1 MAFLDQNGESEFP
14 MSKDKVFEA
23 ILKAIPTINGL
34 KIENADKLQGRF
46 IVKAGVSLLS
56 WGENIPIQLIEITE
70 NRTKVQISS
79 SPKTGIMFGGA
90 FDMGKNRKNIEDI
103 LSSTSSI
110 LSSDIE
116 TKNHDTKQTNNF
128 QINQNLN
135 SMENNNS
142 NSITWYEKTWLVILL
157 CVIFFPVG
165 LYALWKNSSITK
177 GWKIGVTVFFVLVI
191 LANIGNKEETNNK
204 EEVPNITS
212 NSENN
217 DVENISKQIENEL
230 KSFDKPFE
238 RGNIGYKGMII
249 MFRSYS
255 VIISKAKQ
263 TNSKEIISKAE
274 ELYNKAL
281 KLQQKELPKM
291 RKEFCDDIGA
301 KLWEENITV
310 ICKGTNNTTIE
321 FIGGIYA
328 NNKNIKSSQEN
339 ISETLNTLKFKK
351 VNYKWIKHDDE
362 YTYYDLDNDEQKLI
376 E

>member
-1 MAFLDQNGESEFP
+1 MALLDHNGESEFP
-14 MSKDKVFEA
+14 MSKDSVFEA
-23 ILKAIPTINGL
+23 MRNAILTINGL

-46 IVKAGVSLLS
+46 LVKAGVSLNS
-56 WGENIPIQLIEITE
+56 WGENIIMQLIEITE
-70 NRTKVQISS
+70 NRTKVQITSV
-79 SPKTGIMFGGA
+79 PKTGLMFGGA
-90 FDMGKNRKNIEDI
+90 FDMGKNKKNIEDI
-103 LSSTSSI
+103 LSSTSRI
-110 LSSDIE
+110 LSSNIE
-116 TKNHDTKQTNNF
+116 RNNTDTKQTNIF

-142 NSITWYEKTWLVILL
+142 NSIAWYEKTWLVVLL
-157 CVIFFPVG
+157 CVIFFPIG
-165 LYALWKNSSITK
+165 LYALWKNSSISK
-177 GWKIGVTVFFVLVI
+177 GWKIGVTIFIALVVYV
-191 LANIGNKEETNNK
+191 NIVGKEETNNK

-212 NSENN
+212 NTENN

-255 VIISKAKQ
+255 VIVSKAKQ
-263 TNSKEIISKAE
+263 TNNKEIISKAD
-274 ELYNKAL
+274 ELYKKAL

-310 ICKGTNNTTIE
+310 ICKGSNNTTIE
-321 FIGGIYA
+321 LIGGIYA

-339 ISETLNTLKFKK
+339 ISETLNALKFKR

-362 YTYYDLDNDEQKLI
+362 YTYFDLDNDDQKLI